1 MPTRSLH
8 FSSDISIKIFLLLF
22 LFVPSLGFGQLLF
35 SPKNLIIKGH
45 AESFSA
51 KPFDVDN
58 DGDLDVLAAL
68 YLDNLLV
75 WYENLDGNGNFDKQ
89 KIISTD
95 HDFPRIIE
103 TADLDGD
110 GDEDLIVGSNDL
122 KLVWYENEDGK
133 GSFGNQQSIAE
144 VTYNVISLQAADI
157 DGDGDKDL
165 LTHTG
170 IDVVWY
176 ENEDGSGNFGLEK
189 KVSTTILT
197 QIKSV
202 SAGDLDGDDDLDVIV
217 AANFSN
223 KMGWYENLDGKGA
236 FGPIKTLTQQNDPR
250 LALPAD
256 IDQDGDLDIIAAAN
270 NKLSWYENLNGA
282 GNFGQ
287 LHIVSDTANFIEFV
301 NILDVDGDGD
311 LDLAATTP
319 GNKTFSWFENE
330 DGMGN
335 FGAEHLIQDLVND
348 AKFMVGGDFDGDSDM
363 DFLAS
368 CYFCEDKIV
377 WYENEDGE
385 GTFGTLNPISVQAE
399 GLTHV
404 LLTDIN
410 GDGNT
415 DVLTTSQNDDKVAW
429 YENTDGAEDFSKQKI
444 ISTEVNGC
452 SHAVSADFDGDGDL
466 DIVAS
471 ATFDHQVLWFENED
485 GKGEFGGKLIIADT
499 VVQPKFVNATDIDGD
514 GDLDV
519 LVAAS
524 GEDKI
529 LWYENE
535 DGEGTFGNRQTIAS
549 GINGVNIVYT
559 ADLDGDGLKD
569 VVSGSLTD
577 YKIYWQKNENGLG
590 SFTVPQLV
598 TDQAKLVYRIEIV
611 DLDSD
616 GDLDF
621 VCVDRLD
628 NKVLWLENVDG
639 LGNFGDPIVLFDQS
653 GLRVRAHTFDVDSDG
668 DYDIIF
674 AIEGQLYLK
683 WLENEDGHATF
694 GPFLQT
700 SAESS
705 GIMLSDDLDKDG
717 DLDLIG
723 TSTDEVFWFENF
735 LGQPVLSGTCY
746 FDQNEN
752 KLRDPNEIGLLNH
765 PVAISPEAQFSFTN
779 AQGEYKFVVEPGDY
793 TISAQPAF
801 PWQLTNDSPTYDV
814 SLSLQNPLVTDL
826 DFGMTPVQEIKS
838 ISATL
843 TTATTRCGFQVPF
856 WVSFENTG
864 TTFFSGYIAL
874 DVDPLTTFI
883 SAVPP
888 PDSVENSTLF
898 WRYEDLP
905 PSYSKNID
913 LIIQVPNADFIGD
926 TLFYSTTTYIEDG
939 QGVLQENEQKEHYS
953 IISCAFDPND
963 KLVRPEGIQDPKY
976 TLFGEELEYTVR
988 FQNTG
993 TDTAFTVRIED
1004 QLDTDLDWATFRP
1017 IAASHDFETRLYD
1030 NGLVEFLFNNI
1041 LLPDSTVN
1049 EPASHGFVKYRIQHL
1064 ANLPEN
1070 TEINNTANIFF
1081 DFNPPIQTNS
1091 TLNTLVSELPTGV
1104 DDPIREIKVTAYPN
1118 PFNEFTTIQISGL
1131 PFNTGMNLQ
1140 LHHSSG
1146 QLVKSFELGGR
1157 SSLLISSENLPTGL
1171 YIYSI
1176 TGPSGIDLARGK
1188 LVKQ

>member
-377 WYENEDGE
+377 WYENEDGD
-385 GTFGTLNPISVQAE
+385 GIFGTLNQSRFR
-399 GLTHV
+399 LM
-404 LLTDIN
+404 
-410 GDGNT
+410 
-415 DVLTTSQNDDKVAW
+415 
-429 YENTDGAEDFSKQKI
+429 
-444 ISTEVNGC
+444 
-452 SHAVSADFDGDGDL
+452 
-466 DIVAS
+466 AS
-471 ATFDHQVLWFENED
+471 
-485 GKGEFGGKLIIADT
+485 
-499 VVQPKFVNATDIDGD
+499 PM
-514 GDLDV
+514 
-519 LVAAS
+519 
-524 GEDKI
+524 
-529 LWYENE
+529 Y
-535 DGEGTFGNRQTIAS
+535 
-549 GINGVNIVYT
+549 
-559 ADLDGDGLKD
+559 
-569 VVSGSLTD
+569 
-577 YKIYWQKNENGLG
+577 
-590 SFTVPQLV
+590 
-598 TDQAKLVYRIEIV
+598 
-611 DLDSD
+611 
-616 GDLDF
+616 
-621 VCVDRLD
+621 C
-628 NKVLWLENVDG
+628 
-639 LGNFGDPIVLFDQS
+639 
-653 GLRVRAHTFDVDSDG
+653 
-668 DYDIIF
+668 
-674 AIEGQLYLK
+674 
-683 WLENEDGHATF
+683 
-694 GPFLQT
+694 
-700 SAESS
+700 
-705 GIMLSDDLDKDG
+705 
-717 DLDLIG
+717 
-723 TSTDEVFWFENF
+723 
-735 LGQPVLSGTCY
+735 
-746 FDQNEN
+746 
-752 KLRDPNEIGLLNH
+752 
-765 PVAISPEAQFSFTN
+765 
-779 AQGEYKFVVEPGDY
+779 
-793 TISAQPAF
+793 
-801 PWQLTNDSPTYDV
+801 
-814 SLSLQNPLVTDL
+814 
-826 DFGMTPVQEIKS
+826 
-838 ISATL
+838 
-843 TTATTRCGFQVPF
+843 
-856 WVSFENTG
+856 
-864 TTFFSGYIAL
+864 
-874 DVDPLTTFI
+874 
-883 SAVPP
+883 
-888 PDSVENSTLF
+888 
-898 WRYEDLP
+898 
-905 PSYSKNID
+905 
-913 LIIQVPNADFIGD
+913 
-926 TLFYSTTTYIEDG
+926 
-939 QGVLQENEQKEHYS
+939 
-953 IISCAFDPND
+953 
-963 KLVRPEGIQDPKY
+963 
-976 TLFGEELEYTVR
+976 
-988 FQNTG
+988 
-993 TDTAFTVRIED
+993 
-1004 QLDTDLDWATFRP
+1004 
-1017 IAASHDFETRLYD
+1017 
-1030 NGLVEFLFNNI
+1030 
-1041 LLPDSTVN
+1041 
-1049 EPASHGFVKYRIQHL
+1049 
-1064 ANLPEN
+1064 
-1070 TEINNTANIFF
+1070 
-1081 DFNPPIQTNS
+1081 
-1091 TLNTLVSELPTGV
+1091 
-1104 DDPIREIKVTAYPN
+1104 
-1118 PFNEFTTIQISGL
+1118 
-1131 PFNTGMNLQ
+1131 
-1140 LHHSSG
+1140 
-1146 QLVKSFELGGR
+1146 
-1157 SSLLISSENLPTGL
+1157 
-1171 YIYSI
+1171 
-1176 TGPSGIDLARGK
+1176 
-1188 LVKQ
+1188 